1 MSGYETIHY
10 ALGAGRNPGSANQG
24 RKLKMFQRSKLALI
38 AAVLTIAG
46 ASTGTAQTTIKIGY
60 INTFSGPIGLIG
72 QDMYD
77 AFMLKIEQNDGKLG
91 GMPVEVI
98 KQDDQ
103 FKPEVAVQIAEKL
116 IEKDNVP
123 IITGVA
129 ASNVMMAIYKPIIEK
144 QVFLIGANAGPSP
157 IAGAQCSPYFFAAS
171 WQNDSWAEAAGKYAN
186 DQGYKRMTLI
196 ASNYQAGKDG
206 INGFKKFYNGTIVD
220 EIYVGLTQPDFS
232 AEISQIAS
240 ENPDAIFAFVPAGGV
255 NFIRQYQ
262 QAGLLKKLP
271 LLTVGMVDGT
281 TLPTLKETALGIQT
295 THFWAPDTDAPV
307 SKQFVEAF
315 EKKYGRIPSNFAAQ
329 GYDSALL
336 LDAAIERVK
345 GNITDKNAFM
355 AALKQ
360 GVANSVRGVLKF
372 NNNNFPINNW
382 YAFEAAKDAKGRVSL
397 KTIATPLTDYQ
408 DSYHDKCPM
417 K

>member
-1 MSGYETIHY
+1 M
-10 ALGAGRNPGSANQG
+10 A
-24 RKLKMFQRSKLALI
+24 QRSKLALI
-38 AAVLTIAG
+38 VAALTLAG
-46 ASTGTAQTTIKIGY
+46 VTTVTAQSPIKIGY
-60 INTFSGPIGLIG
+60 VNTFSGPIGLIG

-77 AFMLKIEQNDGKLG
+77 AFMLKIEQNGGKLG
-91 GMPVEVI
+91 GVPVQVI

-103 FKPEVAVQIAEKL
+103 FKPEVATQIAEKL

-123 IITGVA
+123 IITGIA

-157 IAGAQCSPYFFAAS
+157 LAGAQCSPYLFTAS

-186 DQGYKRMTLI
+186 DKGYKRMAVV
-196 ASNYQAGKDG
+196 ASNYQAGKDA
-206 INGFKKFYNGTIVD
+206 INGFKKLYKGTIVD
-220 EIYVGLTQPDFS
+220 EIYPGMTQPDFS
-232 AEISQIAS
+232 AEISQIS
-240 ENPDAIFAFVPAGGV
+240 SQNPDAVFAFVPGGGV

-281 TLPTLKETALGIQT
+281 TLPTLKDTALGIQA
-295 THFWAPDTDAPV
+295 THFWAPDIDMPV

-315 EKKYGRIPSNFAAQ
+315 EKKFGRIPSNFAAQ

-345 GNITDKNAFM
+345 GNVTDKNAFM

-408 DSYHDKCPM
+408 DSYHDKCSM

>member
-1 MSGYETIHY
+1 MIRQPKLGFVAA
-10 ALGAGRNPGSANQG
+10 ALMLASA
-24 RKLKMFQRSKLALI
+24 
-38 AAVLTIAG
+38 T
-46 ASTGTAQTTIKIGY
+46 ASSAQTPIKIGY
-60 INTFSGPIGLIG
+60 INTFSGPIGLLG

-77 AFMLKIEQNDGKLG
+77 AFMLKIEQNNGKLG
-91 GMPVEVI
+91 GVPVQI
-98 KQDDQ
+98 LKQDDQ
-103 FKPEVAVQIAEKL
+103 FKPEVATQLAEKL
-116 IEKDNVP
+116 IEKDNVA

-129 ASNVMMAIYKPIIEK
+129 ASNVMMAIYKPVVEK

-157 IAGAQCSPYFFAAS
+157 IAGALCSPYFFAAS

-186 DQGYKRMTLI
+186 DKGYKRMVLV

-206 INGFKKFYNGTIVD
+206 INGFKKFYKGTIVD
-220 EIYVGLTQPDFS
+220 EIYPGMTQPDFS
-232 AEISQIAS
+232 AEISQIGS
-240 ENPDAIFAFVPAGGV
+240 QNPDAVFAFVPAGGV

-262 QAGLLKKLP
+262 QAGLLRKLP

-281 TLPTLKETALGIQT
+281 TLPTLKETALGIQA
-295 THFWAPDTDAPV
+295 THFWAPDTETEV

-345 GNITDKNAFM
+345 GDVTDKNAFM

-360 GVANSVRGVLKF
+360 GVSNSVRGVLRF

-397 KTIATPLTDYQ
+397 RTIATPLTDYQ

>member
-1 MSGYETIHY
+1 
-10 ALGAGRNPGSANQG
+10 
-24 RKLKMFQRSKLALI
+24 MFQRSKVALFV
-38 AAVLTIAG
+38 ASLTLSGVTAV
-46 ASTGTAQTTIKIGY
+46 TAQSPIKIGY
-60 INTFSGPIGLIG
+60 VNTFSGPIGLIG

-91 GMPVEVI
+91 GVPVQVI

-103 FKPEVAVQIAEKL
+103 FKPEVATQLAEKL

-129 ASNVMMAIYKPIIEK
+129 ASNVMMAIYKPIVEK

-157 IAGAQCSPYFFAAS
+157 LAGPLCSPYLFTAS

-186 DQGYKRMTLI
+186 DKGYKRMAVV
-196 ASNYQAGKDG
+196 ASNYQAGKDA
-206 INGFKKFYNGTIVD
+206 INGFKKFYKGTIVD
-220 EIYVGLTQPDFS
+220 EIYPGMTQPDFS
-232 AEISQIAS
+232 AEITQISAQ
-240 ENPDAIFAFVPAGGV
+240 NPEAVFAFVPGGGV

-281 TLPTLKETALGIQT
+281 TLPTLKETALGIQA
-295 THFWAPDTDAPV
+295 THFWAPDTDASV

-329 GYDSALL
+329 SYDSALL

-345 GNITDKNAFM
+345 GNVADKDAFK

-360 GVANSVRGVLKF
+360 GLTNSVRGALKF

-382 YAFEAAKDAKGRVSL
+382 YTFEAAKDAKGRVSL

-408 DSYHDKCPM
+408 DSFHDKCPM

>member
-1 MSGYETIHY
+1 MT
-10 ALGAGRNPGSANQG
+10 
-24 RKLKMFQRSKLALI
+24 QRSKLALM
-38 AAVLTIAG
+38 AAALMLAG
-46 ASTGTAQTTIKIGY
+46 VTATGAQSPIKIGY

-91 GMPVEVI
+91 GVPVQVI

-103 FKPEVAVQIAEKL
+103 FKPEVATQIAEKL

-129 ASNVMMAIYKPIIEK
+129 ASNVMMAIYKPIVEK

-157 IAGAQCSPYFFAAS
+157 LAGAQCSPYLFTAS
-171 WQNDSWAEAAGKYAN
+171 WQNDSWAEAAGKYAT
-186 DQGYKRMTLI
+186 DKGYKQMAVV
-196 ASNYQAGKDG
+196 ASNYQAGKDA
-206 INGFKKFYNGTIVD
+206 INGFKKFYKGTIVD
-220 EIYVGLTQPDFS
+220 EIYPGMTQPDFS
-232 AEISQIAS
+232 AEISQISAQ
-240 ENPDAIFAFVPAGGV
+240 NPDAVFAFVPGGGV

-271 LLTVGMVDGT
+271 LLTVGIVDGT
-281 TLPTLKETALGIQT
+281 TLPTLKETALGVQA
-295 THFWAPDTDAPV
+295 THFWAPDTDTPV

-329 GYDSALL
+329 SYDSALL

-345 GNITDKNAFM
+345 GNIADKDAFK

-360 GVANSVRGVLKF
+360 GVANSVRGTLKF

-382 YAFEAAKDAKGRVSL
+382 YTFEAAKDAKGRVSL

>member
-1 MSGYETIHY
+1 MT
-10 ALGAGRNPGSANQG
+10 QT
-24 RKLKMFQRSKLALI
+24 LKFAFIVATLML
-38 AAVLTIAG
+38 AG
-46 ASTGTAQTTIKIGY
+46 ATPGDAQTPIKIGY

-91 GMPVEVI
+91 AVPVQII

-103 FKPEVAVQIAEKL
+103 FKPELAIQIAEKL

-129 ASNVMMAIYKPIIEK
+129 ASNVMMAIYKPVVEK

-171 WQNDSWAEAAGKYAN
+171 WQNDSWAEAAGKYAT
-186 DQGYKRMTLI
+186 DKGYKRMVLV

-206 INGFKKFYNGTIVD
+206 INGFKKFYTGTIVD
-220 EIYVGLTQPDFS
+220 EIYPGVTQPDFS
-232 AEISQIAS
+232 AEISQIS
-240 ENPDAIFAFVPAGGV
+240 SQNPDAVFAFVPAGGV

-262 QAGLLKKLP
+262 QAGLLKRLP

-281 TLPTLKETALGIQT
+281 TLPTLKETALGIQA
-295 THFWAPDTDAPV
+295 THFWAPDTDTPV
-307 SKQFVEAF
+307 SKLFVEAF

-345 GNITDKNAFM
+345 GNVTDKDAFK

-360 GVANSVRGVLKF
+360 GVAESVRGALKF

-382 YAFEAAKDAKGRVSL
+382 YAFETAKDAKGRVSL
-397 KTIATPLTDYQ
+397 KTVATPLTEYE
-408 DSYHDKCPM
+408 DSYHHKCPM

>member
-1 MSGYETIHY
+1 MTQKSKV
-10 ALGAGRNPGSANQG
+10 ALVAAALMLACTTPGGAQAP
-24 RKLKMFQRSKLALI
+24 
-38 AAVLTIAG
+38 
-46 ASTGTAQTTIKIGY
+46 IKIGY
-60 INTFSGPIGLIG
+60 INTFSGPLGLIG

-77 AFMLKIEQNDGKLG
+77 AFMLKVEQNGGKLG
-91 GMPVEVI
+91 GVPVQVI

-103 FKPEVAVQIAEKL
+103 FKPEVATQLVEKL

-129 ASNVMMAIYKPIIEK
+129 ASNVMMAIHKPIVEK

-157 IAGAQCSPYFFAAS
+157 IAGAQCSPYFFSAS

-186 DQGYKRMTLI
+186 DKGYKRMVLV
-196 ASNYQAGKDG
+196 ASNFQAGKDG
-206 INGFKKFYNGTIVD
+206 INGFKKFYKGAIVD
-220 EIYVGLTQPDFS
+220 EIYPGVTQPDFS
-232 AEISQIAS
+232 AEISQIS
-240 ENPDAIFAFVPAGGV
+240 SQNPDAVFAFVPGAGV

-281 TLPTLKETALGIQT
+281 TLPTLKETALGIQA
-295 THFWAPDTDAPV
+295 THFWAPDTDTAI
-307 SKQFVEAF
+307 SKMFVEAF
-315 EKKYGRIPSNFAAQ
+315 EKKYARIPSNFAAQ

-336 LDAAIERVK
+336 LDAAIERVR
-345 GNITDKNAFM
+345 GNVADKDAFK

-360 GVANSVRGVLKF
+360 GVANSVRGALKF

-382 YAFEAAKDAKGRVSL
+382 YTFEAAKDVKGRVSL
-397 KTIATPLTDYQ
+397 KTIATTLTDYQ

>member
-1 MSGYETIHY
+1 MT
-10 ALGAGRNPGSANQG
+10 
-24 RKLKMFQRSKLALI
+24 QRSKLALM
-38 AAVLTIAG
+38 AAALMLAG
-46 ASTGTAQTTIKIGY
+46 VTATGAQSPIKIGY

-91 GMPVEVI
+91 GVPVQII

-103 FKPEVAVQIAEKL
+103 FKPEVATQIAEKL

-129 ASNVMMAIYKPIIEK
+129 ASNVMMAIYKPIVEK

-157 IAGAQCSPYFFAAS
+157 LAGAQCSPYLFTAS
-171 WQNDSWAEAAGKYAN
+171 WQNDSWAEAAGKYAT
-186 DQGYKRMTLI
+186 DKGYKRMAVV
-196 ASNYQAGKDG
+196 ASNYQAGKDA
-206 INGFKKFYNGTIVD
+206 INGFKKFYKGTIVD
-220 EIYVGLTQPDFS
+220 EIYPGMTQPDFS
-232 AEISQIAS
+232 AEISQISAQ
-240 ENPDAIFAFVPAGGV
+240 NPDAVFAFVPGGGV

-262 QAGLLKKLP
+262 QADLLKKLP

-281 TLPTLKETALGIQT
+281 TLPTLKETALGIQA
-295 THFWAPDTDAPV
+295 THFWAPDTDTPV

-345 GNITDKNAFM
+345 GNVADKDAFK

-360 GVANSVRGVLKF
+360 GVANSVRGALKF

-397 KTIATPLTDYQ
+397 KTIATPLADYQ

>member
-1 MSGYETIHY
+1 MT
-10 ALGAGRNPGSANQG
+10 L
-24 RKLKMFQRSKLALI
+24 RSKLALT
-38 AAVLTIAG
+38 AVALMLAG
-46 ASTGTAQTTIKIGY
+46 VTTTGAQSPIKIGY
-60 INTFSGPIGLIG
+60 VNTFSGPIGLIG

-77 AFMLKIEQNDGKLG
+77 AFMLKVEQNDGKLG
-91 GMPVEVI
+91 GVPVHVI

-103 FKPEVAVQIAEKL
+103 FKPEVATQIVEKL

-129 ASNVMMAIYKPIIEK
+129 ASNVMMAIYKPVVEK

-157 IAGAQCSPYFFAAS
+157 LAGAQCSPYLFTAS

-186 DQGYKRMTLI
+186 DKGYKRMVLV
-196 ASNYQAGKDG
+196 ASNYQAGKDA
-206 INGFKKFYNGTIVD
+206 INGFKKFYKGAIVD
-220 EIYVGLTQPDFS
+220 EIYPGMTQPDFS
-232 AEISQIAS
+232 AEISQIS
-240 ENPDAIFAFVPAGGV
+240 SQNPEAVFAFVPGGGV

-281 TLPTLKETALGIQT
+281 TLPTLKETALGIQA
-295 THFWAPDTDAPV
+295 THFWAPDTDTQV

-345 GNITDKNAFM
+345 GNVADKEAFK

-360 GVANSVRGVLKF
+360 GVANSVRGALKF

-382 YAFEAAKDAKGRVSL
+382 YAFETAKDAKGRVSL

>member
-1 MSGYETIHY
+1 MLHKG
-10 ALGAGRNPGSANQG
+10 
-24 RKLKMFQRSKLALI
+24 KLAFVAAALI
-38 AAVLTIAG
+38 AA
-46 ASTGTAQTTIKIGY
+46 GTSAAHSQAPIKIGY
-60 INTFSGPIGLIG
+60 INSFSGPIALLG

-77 AFMLKIEQNDGKLG
+77 AFMLKVEQNGGKLG
-91 GMPVEVI
+91 GVPIEVI

-103 FKPEVAVQIAEKL
+103 LKPEVATQIAEKL
-116 IEKDNVP
+116 IDKDKVS

-129 ASNVMMAIYKPIIEK
+129 ASNVMMAIYKPIVEK

-157 IAGAQCSPYFFAAS
+157 IAGPLCSPYFFAAS

-186 DQGYKRMTLI
+186 DKGYKRMVLV

-206 INGFKKFYNGTIVD
+206 INGFKKFYKGTIVD
-220 EIYVGLTQPDFS
+220 EIYPGLTQPDFS
-232 AEISQIAS
+232 AEISQIAADS
-240 ENPDAIFAFVPAGGV
+240 PDAVFAFVPAGGV

-281 TLPTLKETALGIQT
+281 TLPTLKEAALGIQA
-295 THFWAPDTDAPV
+295 THFWAPDTDTPT

-315 EKKYGRIPSNFAAQ
+315 EKKYNRIPSNFAAQ

-336 LDAAIERVK
+336 LDAAIQRVK
-345 GNITDKNAFM
+345 GDITDKKAFM

-360 GVANSVRGVLKF
+360 GLEHSVRGVLKF

-382 YAFEAAKDAKGRVSL
+382 YTFEVAKDAKGRVSL

-417 K
+417 H

>member
-1 MSGYETIHY
+1 
-10 ALGAGRNPGSANQG
+10 
-24 RKLKMFQRSKLALI
+24 MFQRMNLALI
-38 AAVLTIAG
+38 VAVLTLGG
-46 ASTGTAQTTIKIGY
+46 ATAATAQTTIKIGY

-91 GMPVEVI
+91 GVLVEVI
-98 KQDDQ
+98 KLDDQ
-103 FKPEVAVQIAEKL
+103 FKPEVATQIAEKL
-116 IEKDNVP
+116 MEKDNVP

-129 ASNVMMAIYKPIIEK
+129 ASNVMMAIYKPIVEK

-171 WQNDSWAEAAGKYAN
+171 WQNDSWAEAAGKYAT
-186 DQGYKRMTLI
+186 DKGYKRMVLI
-196 ASNYQAGKDG
+196 ASNYQAGKDA
-206 INGFKKFYNGTIVD
+206 INGFKKFYKGTIID
-220 EIYVGLTQPDFS
+220 EIYPGVTQPDFS
-232 AEISQIAS
+232 AEISQISS
-240 ENPDAIFAFVPAGGV
+240 ETPDAVFAFVPGGGV

-281 TLPTLKETALGIQT
+281 TLPTLKETALGIQA
-295 THFWAPDTDAPV
+295 THFWAPDTDTPV

-315 EKKYGRIPSNFAAQ
+315 EKRYGRIPSNFAAQ

-345 GNITDKNAFM
+345 GNVSDKDAFET
-355 AALKQ
+355 ALKQ
-360 GVANSVRGVLKF
+360 GVANSVRGTLKF
-372 NNNNFPINNW
+372 SNNNFPINNW
-382 YAFEAAKDAKGRVSL
+382 YAFEVAKDAKGRVSL

>member
-1 MSGYETIHY
+1 MV
-10 ALGAGRNPGSANQG
+10 
-24 RKLKMFQRSKLALI
+24 QRSKLALT
-38 AAVLTIAG
+38 AAAFILAG
-46 ASTGTAQTTIKIGY
+46 VTATGAQTPIKIGY

-91 GMPVEVI
+91 GVAVQII

-103 FKPEVAVQIAEKL
+103 FKPEVATQIAEKL

-129 ASNVMMAIYKPIIEK
+129 ASNVMMAIYKPIVEK

-157 IAGAQCSPYFFAAS
+157 LAGPLCSPYLFTAS

-186 DQGYKRMTLI
+186 DKGYKRMAVV
-196 ASNYQAGKDG
+196 ASNYQAGKDA
-206 INGFKKFYNGTIVD
+206 INGFKKFYKGTIVD
-220 EIYVGLTQPDFS
+220 EIYPGMTQPDFS
-232 AEISQIAS
+232 AEISQISAQ
-240 ENPDAIFAFVPAGGV
+240 NPDAVFAFVPGGGV

-281 TLPTLKETALGIQT
+281 TLPTLKETALGIQA
-295 THFWAPDTDAPV
+295 THFWAPDTDTPV

-329 GYDSALL
+329 SYDSALL

-345 GNITDKNAFM
+345 GNIADKDAFK

-360 GVANSVRGVLKF
+360 GVANSVRGTLKF

-382 YAFEAAKDAKGRVSL
+382 YTFEAAKDAKGRVSL

>member
-1 MSGYETIHY
+1 MV
-10 ALGAGRNPGSANQG
+10 
-24 RKLKMFQRSKLALI
+24 QRSKLALT
-38 AAVLTIAG
+38 AAAFILAG
-46 ASTGTAQTTIKIGY
+46 VTATGAQTPIKIGY

-91 GMPVEVI
+91 GVAVQII

-103 FKPEVAVQIAEKL
+103 FKPEVATQIAEKL

-129 ASNVMMAIYKPIIEK
+129 ASNVMMAIYKPIVEK

-157 IAGAQCSPYFFAAS
+157 LAGPLCSPYLFTAS

-186 DQGYKRMTLI
+186 DKGYKRMAVV
-196 ASNYQAGKDG
+196 ASNYQAGKDA
-206 INGFKKFYNGTIVD
+206 INGFKKFYKGTIVD
-220 EIYVGLTQPDFS
+220 EIYPGMTQPDFS
-232 AEISQIAS
+232 AEISQISAQ
-240 ENPDAIFAFVPAGGV
+240 NPDAVFAFVPGGGV

-271 LLTVGMVDGT
+271 LLTVGIVDGT
-281 TLPTLKETALGIQT
+281 TLPTLKETALGVQA
-295 THFWAPDTDAPV
+295 THFWAPDTDTPV

-329 GYDSALL
+329 SYDSALL

-345 GNITDKNAFM
+345 GNIADKDAFK

-360 GVANSVRGVLKF
+360 GVANSVRGTLKF

-382 YAFEAAKDAKGRVSL
+382 YTFEAAKDAKGRVSL

>member
-1 MSGYETIHY
+1 M
-10 ALGAGRNPGSANQG
+10 A
-24 RKLKMFQRSKLALI
+24 QRSKLALI
-38 AAVLTIAG
+38 VAALTLAG
-46 ASTGTAQTTIKIGY
+46 VTTVTAQSPIKIGY
-60 INTFSGPIGLIG
+60 VNTFSGPIGLIG

-77 AFMLKIEQNDGKLG
+77 AFMLKIEQNGGKLG
-91 GMPVEVI
+91 GVPVQVI

-103 FKPEVAVQIAEKL
+103 FKPEVATQIAEKL

-123 IITGVA
+123 IITGIA

-157 IAGAQCSPYFFAAS
+157 LAGAQCSPYLFTAS

-186 DQGYKRMTLI
+186 DKGYKRMAVV
-196 ASNYQAGKDG
+196 ASNYQAGKDA
-206 INGFKKFYNGTIVD
+206 INGFKKFYKGTIVD
-220 EIYVGLTQPDFS
+220 EIYPGMTQPDFS
-232 AEISQIAS
+232 AEISQIS
-240 ENPDAIFAFVPAGGV
+240 SQNPDAVFAFVPGGGV

-281 TLPTLKETALGIQT
+281 TLPTLKDTALGIQA
-295 THFWAPDTDAPV
+295 THFWAPDTDMPV

-345 GNITDKNAFM
+345 GNVTDKNAFM

-408 DSYHDKCPM
+408 DSYHDKCSM

>member
-1 MSGYETIHY
+1 MLHKGKL
-10 ALGAGRNPGSANQG
+10 ALVAA
-24 RKLKMFQRSKLALI
+24 ALI
-38 AAVLTIAG
+38 AA
-46 ASTGTAQTTIKIGY
+46 GTSAAHSQAPIKIGY
-60 INTFSGPIGLIG
+60 INSFSGPIALLG

-77 AFMLKIEQNDGKLG
+77 AFMLKVEQNGGKLG
-91 GMPVEVI
+91 GVPIEVI

-103 FKPEVAVQIAEKL
+103 LKPEVATQIAEKL
-116 IEKDNVP
+116 IDKDKVS

-129 ASNVMMAIYKPIIEK
+129 ASNVMMAIYKPIVEK

-157 IAGAQCSPYFFAAS
+157 IAGPLCSRYFFAAS

-186 DQGYKRMTLI
+186 DKGYKRMVLV

-206 INGFKKFYNGTIVD
+206 INGFKKFYKGTIVD
-220 EIYVGLTQPDFS
+220 EIYPGLTQPDFS
-232 AEISQIAS
+232 AEISQIAADS
-240 ENPDAIFAFVPAGGV
+240 PDAVFAFVPAGGV

-281 TLPTLKETALGIQT
+281 TLPTLKEAALGIQA
-295 THFWAPDTDAPV
+295 THFWAPDTDTPT

-315 EKKYGRIPSNFAAQ
+315 EKKYNRIPSNFAAQ

-336 LDAAIERVK
+336 LDAAIQRVK
-345 GNITDKNAFM
+345 GDITDKKAFM

-360 GVANSVRGVLKF
+360 GLEHSVRGVLKF

-382 YAFEAAKDAKGRVSL
+382 YTFEVAKDAKGRVSL

-417 K
+417 H

>member
-1 MSGYETIHY
+1 
-10 ALGAGRNPGSANQG
+10 
-24 RKLKMFQRSKLALI
+24 MFKRSKLALI
-38 AAVLTIAG
+38 AAALTLAG
-46 ASTGTAQTTIKIGY
+46 ATAVSAQTPLKIGY

-77 AFMLKIEQNDGKLG
+77 AFMLKIEQNDGRLG
-91 GMPVEVI
+91 GVPVEVI

-103 FKPEVAVQIAEKL
+103 FKPEVAVQITEKL
-116 IEKDNVP
+116 IEKENVP

-129 ASNVMMAIYKPIIEK
+129 ASNVMMAIYKPIVEK

-157 IAGAQCSPYFFAAS
+157 IAGALCSPYFFAAS

-186 DQGYKRMTLI
+186 DKGYKRMSLI

-206 INGFKKFYNGTIVD
+206 INGFKKFYTGTIVD
-220 EIYVGLTQPDFS
+220 EIYPGLTQPDFS

-240 ENPDAIFAFVPAGGV
+240 ENPDAVFAFVPGGGV

-281 TLPTLKETALGIQT
+281 TLPTLKETALGIQA
-295 THFWAPDTDAPV
+295 THFWAPDTDTPV

-315 EKKYGRIPSNFAAQ
+315 EKRYGRIPSNFAAQ

-345 GNITDKNAFM
+345 GNVSDKDAFKT
-355 AALKQ
+355 ALKQ
-360 GVANSVRGVLKF
+360 GVANSVRGTLKF

-382 YAFEAAKDAKGRVSL
+382 YAFEVAKDAKGQVSL

>member
-1 MSGYETIHY
+1 
-10 ALGAGRNPGSANQG
+10 
-24 RKLKMFQRSKLALI
+24 MFQKLNLALT
-38 AAVLTIAG
+38 AAALTLGG
-46 ASTGTAQTTIKIGY
+46 ATAGTAQTPIKIGY

-77 AFMLKIEQNDGKLG
+77 GFMLRIEQNNGKLG
-91 GMPVEVI
+91 GVPVQII

-103 FKPEVAVQIAEKL
+103 LKPELATQIAEKL

-129 ASNVMMAIYKPIIEK
+129 ASNVMMAIYKSIVEK

-157 IAGAQCSPYFFAAS
+157 IAGAQCSPYFFSAS
-171 WQNDSWAEAAGKYAN
+171 WQNDSWAEAAGKYAA
-186 DQGYKRMTLI
+186 DKGYKRMVLI
-196 ASNYQAGKDG
+196 AANYQAGKDA
-206 INGFKKFYNGTIVD
+206 INGFKKFYKGAVVD
-220 EIYVGLTQPDFS
+220 EIYPGLTQPDFS
-232 AEISQIAS
+232 AEITQIAS
-240 ENPDAIFAFVPAGGV
+240 QNADAVYAFLPGGGV
-255 NFIRQYQ
+255 NFVRQYQ

-271 LLTVGMVDGT
+271 LLTSGTVDGT
-281 TLPTLKETALGIQT
+281 TLPTLQETALGIQS
-295 THFWAPDTDAPV
+295 THYWAPDTDTAV
-307 SKQFVEAF
+307 SRQFVEAF
-315 EKKYGRIPSNFAAQ
+315 EKKYGRIPSFLAAQ
-329 GYDSALL
+329 GYESGLL

-345 GNITDKNAFM
+345 GNVADKEAFK

-360 GVANSVRGVLKF
+360 GVANSVRGALKF

-382 YAFEAAKDAKGRVSL
+382 YTFEVAKDAKGRVSL

>member
-1 MSGYETIHY
+1 
-10 ALGAGRNPGSANQG
+10 
-24 RKLKMFQRSKLALI
+24 MFQRSKLALI
-38 AAVLTIAG
+38 AAILTLVGATAG
-46 ASTGTAQTTIKIGY
+46 SAQTPIKIGY

-77 AFMLKIEQNDGKLG
+77 AFMLRVEQNDGKLG
-91 GMPVEVI
+91 GVPVEVI

-116 IEKDNVP
+116 IEKENVP

-186 DQGYKRMTLI
+186 DKGYKRMILI

-206 INGFKKFYNGTIVD
+206 INGFKKFYKGTIVD
-220 EIYVGLTQPDFS
+220 EIYLGLTQPDFS
-232 AEISQIAS
+232 AEMAQIAAES
-240 ENPDAIFAFVPAGGV
+240 PDAVFAFVPAGGV

-262 QAGLLKKLP
+262 QAGLLKRLP

-281 TLPTLKETALGIQT
+281 TLPTLKETALGIQAV
-295 THFWAPDTDAPV
+295 HFWAPDTDVPV

-345 GNITDKNAFM
+345 GNVTDKDAFM
-355 AALKQ
+355 AALKK

-382 YAFEAAKDAKGRVSL
+382 YAFEAAKDEKGRVSL

-408 DSYHDKCPM
+408 DSYHDQCPM

>member
-1 MSGYETIHY
+1 MT
-10 ALGAGRNPGSANQG
+10 
-24 RKLKMFQRSKLALI
+24 QRSKL
-38 AAVLTIAG
+38 VLMATVFMLVGATAAG
-46 ASTGTAQTTIKIGY
+46 AQSPVKIGY

-91 GMPVEVI
+91 GVPVQII

-103 FKPEVAVQIAEKL
+103 FKPEVATQIAEKL

-129 ASNVMMAIYKPIIEK
+129 ASNVMMAIYKPIVEK

-157 IAGAQCSPYFFAAS
+157 LAGPLCSPYLFTAS

-186 DQGYKRMTLI
+186 DKGYKRMAVV
-196 ASNYQAGKDG
+196 ASNYQAGKDA
-206 INGFKKFYNGTIVD
+206 INGFKKFYKGTIVD
-220 EIYVGLTQPDFS
+220 EIYPGMTQPDFS
-232 AEISQIAS
+232 AEISQISAQ
-240 ENPDAIFAFVPAGGV
+240 NPDAVFAFVPGGGV

-262 QAGLLKKLP
+262 QAGLLRKLP

-281 TLPTLKETALGIQT
+281 TLPTLKETALGIQA
-295 THFWAPDTDAPV
+295 THFWAPDTDTPV

-329 GYDSALL
+329 SYDSALL

-345 GNITDKNAFM
+345 GNVADKDAFR

-360 GVANSVRGVLKF
+360 GVANSVRGTLKF

-382 YAFEAAKDAKGRVSL
+382 YTFEAAKDAKGRVSL

-408 DSYHDKCPM
+408 DSFHDKCPM

>member
-1 MSGYETIHY
+1 MLHKG
-10 ALGAGRNPGSANQG
+10 
-24 RKLKMFQRSKLALI
+24 KLAFVAAALI
-38 AAVLTIAG
+38 AA
-46 ASTGTAQTTIKIGY
+46 GTSAAHSQAPIKIGY
-60 INTFSGPIGLIG
+60 INSFSGPIALLG

-77 AFMLKIEQNDGKLG
+77 AFMLKVEQNGGKLG
-91 GMPVEVI
+91 GVPIEVI

-103 FKPEVAVQIAEKL
+103 LKPEVATQIAEKL
-116 IEKDNVP
+116 IDKDKVS

-129 ASNVMMAIYKPIIEK
+129 ASNVMMAIYKPIVEK

-157 IAGAQCSPYFFAAS
+157 IAGPLCSPYFFAAS

-186 DQGYKRMTLI
+186 DKGYKRMVLV

-206 INGFKKFYNGTIVD
+206 INGFKKFYKGTIVD
-220 EIYVGLTQPDFS
+220 EIYPGLTQPDFS
-232 AEISQIAS
+232 AEISQIAADS
-240 ENPDAIFAFVPAGGV
+240 PDAVFAFVPAGGV

-281 TLPTLKETALGIQT
+281 TLPTLKEAALGIQA
-295 THFWAPDTDAPV
+295 THFWAPDTDTPT

-315 EKKYGRIPSNFAAQ
+315 EKKYNRIPSNFAAQ

-336 LDAAIERVK
+336 LDAAIQRVK
-345 GNITDKNAFM
+345 GDITDKKAFM

-360 GVANSVRGVLKF
+360 GLEHSVRGALKF

-382 YAFEAAKDAKGRVSL
+382 YTFEVAKDAKGRVSL

-417 K
+417 H